1 MKEIQLHRI
10 DLNLLVVFEALMR
23 EGSVAGAATRL
34 NKTPSAISHTLARLR
49 AQVGDPLMVKVG
61 GRMQASPFALQLVD
75 DVQPILNSIKRVLKL
90 PEPFH
95 PAASTRI
102 FRVGCPLAARILP
115 QVVNRLQAQAPH
127 ASVEWLSTPR
137 QVYAA
142 VSEGLIDLAHLGGE
156 MALPDG
162 LDEVDLPPLRFVSL
176 VRAGHPALADWGPE
190 AWRRYPHVQVKIGNE
205 VTSAVDAARQPGAPD
220 RRVGALISD
229 CAAVGHLVA
238 NSDMIATLPT
248 LLMAWDMAQ
257 YGLRPLP
264 PAFPVP
270 PFRARFFWSSRT
282 TNDPALIWVR
292 DLVLDAYRS
301 AHDEA
306 EALFQGALRTGAA
319 RTPVRSSSA
328 VIPTDFCDD

>member
-10 DLNLLVVFEALMR
+10 DLNLLVVFEALMLER
-23 EGSVAGAATRL
+23 SVAGAAASL
-34 NKTPSAISHTLARLR
+34 NKTPSAISHALARLR

-75 DVQPILNSIKRVLKL
+75 DVRPILSSIKRVLKL

-95 PAASTRI
+95 PASSTRT
-102 FRVGCPLAARILP
+102 FRVGCPFAARILP
-115 QVVNRLQAQAPH
+115 EVVNQLQAQAPGV
-127 ASVEWLSTPR
+127 SVEWLSTPR

-142 VSEGLIDLAHLGGE
+142 VSEGMIDLAHLGGE

-162 LDEVDLPPLRFVSL
+162 LDEAELPPLNFVSV

-190 AWRRYPHVQVKIGNE
+190 AWRRYPHVQIKIGNE
-205 VTSAVDAARQPGAPD
+205 ITSPVDAARQPETPE
-220 RRVGALISD
+220 RRVGVLISD
-229 CAAVGHLVA
+229 GAAVGHLVA

-264 PAFPVP
+264 PVIPVP
-270 PFRARFFWSSRT
+270 PFRSRFFWSSRT
-282 TNDPALIWVR
+282 TNDPALVWMR
-292 DLVLDAYRS
+292 TLVLSAYQR
-301 AHDEA
+301 AHEEA
-306 EALFQGALRTGAA
+306 EALFHDALRGSGAQ
-319 RTPVRSSSA
+319 TPAPPSPA
-328 VIPTDFCDD
+328 VA